1 MFQELYSK
9 VNIYPDILRLIFIFL
24 KKLIQKEVLFVTVIY
39 FSFDIDIRSARTK
52 LNKCNKV
59 SVQTVIKVS
68 AFEAISIEINDLAHN
83 PSSVS
88 FINIVTKKK
97 NL

>member
-1 MFQELYSK
+1 MTTIS
-9 VNIYPDILRLIFIFL
+9 
-24 KKLIQKEVLFVTVIY
+24 FV
-39 FSFDIDIRSARTK
+39 DIDIKPARTK
-52 LNKCNKV
+52 SNKCNKV
-59 SVQTVIKVS
+59 SVQTVIKIS

-97 NL
+97 IYKYSGTKLENYIAPVNSDP